1 MNKIL
6 IDNIAFNLII
16 KRLCFEL
23 VEHHKDF
30 ANTVLIGIQPRG
42 THFCT
47 RITQKLKEIRP
58 NINVISGALDVT
70 FYRDDFRRREKPLEP
85 SKTDIPF
92 MVENKKVVL
101 IDDVLY
107 TGRTIRAAMDA
118 ILDFG
123 RPEKIEL
130 LTLIDRRFS
139 RHVPVQP
146 DYVGKTVD
154 VVANEIV
161 RVEWKEY
168 HGKDQII
175 LLNKPE

>member
-1 MNKIL
+1 MSKIL
-6 IDNIAFNLII
+6 INNTAFNLII

-23 VEHHKDF
+23 IEQHKNF
-30 ANTVLIGIQPRG
+30 ENSVLIGIQPRG

-47 RITQKLKEIRP
+47 RIKQTLQTIRP
-58 NINVISGALDVT
+58 QANILSGTLDVT
-70 FYRDDFRRREKPLEP
+70 FYRDDFRRREKPLAP
-85 SKTDIPF
+85 SKTEIPF
-92 MVENKKVVL
+92 MVENKKVIL

-139 RHVPVQP
+139 RHVPIQP

-161 RVEWKEY
+161 KVEWQEY